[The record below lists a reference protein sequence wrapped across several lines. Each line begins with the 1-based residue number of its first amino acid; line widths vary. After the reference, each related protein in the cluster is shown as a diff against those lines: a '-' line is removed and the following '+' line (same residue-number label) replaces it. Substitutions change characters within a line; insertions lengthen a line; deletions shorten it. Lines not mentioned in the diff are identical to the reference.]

1 MQNFVSDIKC
11 NQECSPIYISLSSKP
26 ILQTL
31 LRTSKNDMYDYIIIS

>member
-11 NQECSPIYISLSSKP
+11 NQECSPMYVSLPFKP
-26 ILQTL
+26 MQTL